1 MKRAVKAYKAFE
13 ASESLWSIVV
23 ENGRQYDYLRRV
35 RVRTLL
41 GSAGVALGI
50 AIGAFACSSTAT
62 TLGVLPATG
71 ITVRAASLTTDL
83 GCGTGN
89 GQVYK
94 YAAVL
99 ADPAAAGLYD
109 CFADAAFV
117 NLPLTGD
124 GGGVYDVTVFM
135 YDKATFDA
143 NAAAIQTA
151 LADPASAG
159 AALAALPASFTTS
172 CTATQTLNIQTVAQ
186 CAPRNAG
193 GPGVLRIAT
202 STFAS
207 ADGGTLGC
215 QVDFDILSVDE
226 IDGGADAGTINQRCP
241 NDVVLGP
248 FPALTQQAAHVSLVK
263 GLSLI
268 GTTTCRGTIA
278 PSSGTTATCDP
289 VAAP

>member
-1 MKRAVKAYKAFE
+1 M
-13 ASESLWSIVV
+13 
-23 ENGRQYDYLRRV
+23 RV
-35 RVRTLL
+35 WTLF

-50 AIGAFACSSTAT
+50 ALGAFACSSTPT
-62 TLGVLPATG
+62 TLGTVLATG

-117 NLPLTGD
+117 KLPLTGD
-124 GGGVYDVTVFM
+124 GGGIYDVTVFM
-135 YDKATFDA
+135 YDKATYDA
-143 NAAAIQTA
+143 NAGAIQSA
-151 LADPASAG
+151 IAGADPATALSAI
-159 AALAALPASFTTS
+159 PASFTTS

-186 CAPRNAG
+186 CAPRSAG
-193 GPGVLRIAT
+193 GPGVLRIETDAFT
-202 STFAS
+202 T

-215 QVDFDILSVDE
+215 HVGFDIVSVDE
-226 IDGGADAGTINQRCP
+226 IDGGADAGTINQTCP
-241 NDVVLGP
+241 NEVLLGP
-248 FPALTQQAAHVSLVK
+248 FPALTQQAARVTLVQ
-263 GLSLI
+263 GLTAI